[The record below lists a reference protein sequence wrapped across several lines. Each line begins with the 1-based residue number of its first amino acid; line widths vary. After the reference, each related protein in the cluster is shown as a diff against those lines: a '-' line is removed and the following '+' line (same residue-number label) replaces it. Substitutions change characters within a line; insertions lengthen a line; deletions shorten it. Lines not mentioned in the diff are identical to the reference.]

1 LKRVAKLTWQC
12 RRGTQ
17 ELDKLLLRYLQQ
29 CYFGAS
35 LFEQQQF
42 EHLLNL
48 PDNQLLQLFFNP
60 NQEQTEFAA
69 LISKIRQLSSI

>member
-1 LKRVAKLTWQC
+1 MKQVAKLIWQC

-17 ELDKLLLRYLQQ
+17 ELDKLLSRYLQH
-29 CYFGAS
+29 CYPAAS
-35 LFEQQQF
+35 CFEQQQF

-60 NQEQTEFAA
+60 SQEQTEFAA
-69 LISKIRQLSSI
+69 LISKIQQLSSV